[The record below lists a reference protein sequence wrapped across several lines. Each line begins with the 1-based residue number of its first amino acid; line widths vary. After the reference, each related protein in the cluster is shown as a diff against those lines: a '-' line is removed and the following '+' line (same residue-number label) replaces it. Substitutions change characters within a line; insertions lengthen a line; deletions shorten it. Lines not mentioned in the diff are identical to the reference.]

1 LSTPV
6 LLNLLVFVFLFEKNF
21 LHEGRVSYFFSGL
34 QTFKHFVLHF
44 LLLESFFPSRRCQC
58 RFVFQYLSY
67 SMTVLTVHGLLQT
80 VMKTRASIS
89 VYHILIGNVECFYT
103 KTITELFYS
112 LFLHFLH

>member
-1 LSTPV
+1 
-6 LLNLLVFVFLFEKNF
+6 
-21 LHEGRVSYFFSGL
+21 
-34 QTFKHFVLHF
+34 
-44 LLLESFFPSRRCQC
+44 
-58 RFVFQYLSY
+58 
-67 SMTVLTVHGLLQT
+67 MTVLTVHGLLQT